1 LLENSEFDKLKD
13 FDPVNDPVDKMIL
26 EKVISESR
34 TASKRIL
41 SNRVFTRD
49 QKAVQMRFSQQEKIF
64 YSDSSLNTGED
75 DHDQLAQPS
84 FSRQE
89 NTGSLIDDPGER
101 RF

>member
-1 LLENSEFDKLKD
+1 LLRKSEFEKIKS

-26 EKVISESR
+26 DKVISESR

-41 SNRVFTRD
+41 SNRVFTRE
-49 QKAVQMRFSQQEKIF
+49 QKAVQMRLSQQEKIF
-64 YSDSSLNTGED
+64 SSDTSLNTGED
-75 DHDQLAQPS
+75 DHDQLAIPD

-89 NTGSLIDDPGER
+89 NSGSLIDDPGER